1 MYVYSPY
8 NRSQPKPQPKNRRWV
23 FGLCAVLLIVMGAY
37 KLEAPRIA
45 KAKEESA
52 AIKAELAKPKL
63 SETQAIAM
71 TAKINGVLAANP
83 NMDIGVSIQDL
94 NSGKQYDLGEDAAFV
109 AASTAKVLTA
119 NLFLSRVESGQ
130 YNLNQTVG
138 GQTASAQLQ
147 AMIVD
152 SDNDAWHALN
162 DLMGHPALL
171 SYAQKIG
178 LKNYDP
184 DKNTLTVSDIT
195 TLLAK
200 LYKKQLLNKTNTD
213 LLLGY
218 MKQANEDSYI
228 VADVP
233 NGVTVYHKAGWL
245 DDRVHDAAIIDN
257 GKHPYV
263 LTIFTKT
270 MDKSDYPGDQGHQI
284 FADITA
290 ATTAAFL

>member
-8 NRSQPKPQPKNRRWV
+8 SHKKPQPKNRRWPLLALALAV
-23 FGLCAVLLIVMGAY
+23 VLFGLYRV
-37 KLEAPRIA
+37 EAPRIA
-45 KAKEESA
+45 KAKEETA

-63 SETQAIAM
+63 TETQSSVM
-71 TAKINGVLAANP
+71 TAKINDVLAANP
-83 NMDIGVSIQDL
+83 SMDIGVSIQDL
-94 NSGKQYDLGEDAAFV
+94 NSGKQYNVGENAPFV

-119 NLFLSRVESGQ
+119 SLFLSRVESGQ
-130 YNLNQTVG
+130 YNLKQSVG
-138 GQTASAQLQ
+138 GQSANDQLRS
-147 AMIVD
+147 MIVD

-171 SYAQKIG
+171 NYAQKIG
-178 LKNYDP
+178 LQNYDP
-184 DKNTLTVSDIT
+184 DQNTLTVSDIT

-200 LYKKQLLNKTNTD
+200 LYKKQLLNKADTT

-218 MKQANEDSYI
+218 MKQANVDSYI

-233 NGVTVYHKAGWL
+233 PGVTVYHKAGWL

-270 MDKSDYPGDQGHQI
+270 MDKSDYPSDTGHQI

-290 ATTAAFL
+290 ASTSAFL